1 MNARRVGL
9 VAVLVTVTATV
20 CALALPAPVAL
31 AEGSLII
38 EPTDGV
44 ERDYQAWH
52 VLAGGVT
59 KDGRYIYDAAYTNAM
74 PADAWKELGAPADGA
89 QAVADWLDKNTSP
102 VVANEVSWAIED
114 SGASADAT
122 GTRPSDGNGVVA
134 FENLED
140 GLWLVSSSDSSP
152 VLVLV
157 GGGFTRKVTEKA
169 EEPALQKQVRVDGGE
184 WASSVVASV
193 GASLEYRLVGTLP
206 RNYDAFPTY
215 SYRFDD
221 SCDAAINVD
230 PASVRVELGG
240 ADITSA
246 ATITCGEGSL
256 SVAFDDLKA
265 LLPELGTS
273 RTVTVTYSAT
283 LAPGATAGLMD
294 TNDNDATLTYPAK
307 PTRGGTTNGASL
319 SASPAGQWLKVATST
334 ESATG
339 TTETVRCSVVTWK
352 LKVTKT
358 DAATGNV
365 LAGAGFTIQRE
376 DGSYLAEDGTSVSDP
391 SQAYVWRTG
400 DDGTFEFT
408 GAGNETLTVTEVE
421 APNGYDVAEPF
432 SVTFDGSTSGLTA
445 TADGCTLDAVDSA
458 SGAVAVTLTDQAKG
472 NAAALES
479 PLGLPFTGDTAV
491 ALGTVLLVAGVG
503 IAVLLIARHVRHG
516 DKD

>member
-1 MNARRVGL
+1 MLPVGH
-9 VAVLVTVTATV
+9 
-20 CALALPAPVAL
+20 AL
-31 AEGSLII
+31 AEGTLII

-44 ERDYQAWH
+44 ERTYQAWR

-59 KDGRYIYDAAYTNAM
+59 EDGRSIYDAAYTNAM
-74 PADAWKELGAPADGA
+74 PAETWHALGAPEGGA
-89 QAVADWLDKNTSP
+89 QAVADWLDTNTSA
-102 VVANEVSWAIED
+102 VLANEVNWAAKD
-114 SGASADAT
+114 SGVAPDAA
-122 GTRPSDGNGVVA
+122 GARPTDGNGVVA
-134 FENLED
+134 FNNLED
-140 GLWLVSSSDSSP
+140 GLWLVASDESSP

-157 GGGFTRKVTEKA
+157 GGGASRTVTEKA
-169 EEPALQKQVRVDGGE
+169 EQPALQKQVRVAGGD
-184 WASSVVASV
+184 WASVVVASV

-206 RNYDAFPTY
+206 RNYDSFPAYMY
-215 SYRFDD
+215 SFEDTWENG
-221 SCDAAINVD
+221 IEVD
-230 PASVRVELGG
+230 PSSVRVELGG
-240 ADITSA
+240 QDVTSA
-246 ATITCGEGSL
+246 AQITFGENSL
-256 SVAFDDLKA
+256 SVAFDNLKTE
-265 LLPELGTS
+265 LPTLGTS
-273 RTVTVTYSAT
+273 RMVTVTYSAK
-283 LAPGATAGLMD
+283 LGAAATAGLMD
-294 TNDNDATLTYPAK
+294 TNDNRATLTYPAH
-307 PTRGGTTNGASL
+307 PTRAALG
-319 SASPAGQWLKVATST
+319 VATSGHALRVAT
-334 ESATG
+334 ASRTAATSTGSSTG
-339 TTETVRCSVVTWK
+339 TTETVQCSVVTWK

-516 DKD
+516 DKE